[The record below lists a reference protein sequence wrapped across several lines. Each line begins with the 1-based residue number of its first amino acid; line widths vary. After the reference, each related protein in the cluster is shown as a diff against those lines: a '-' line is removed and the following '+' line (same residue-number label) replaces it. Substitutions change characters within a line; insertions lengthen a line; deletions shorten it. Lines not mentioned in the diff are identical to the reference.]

1 MADYWCNFAK
11 TGDPNGEG
19 LPVWETYRKADHK
32 MMELGLT
39 VGMKDFGENERV
51 KFRKDFV
58 MKRL

>member
-1 MADYWCNFAK
+1 M
-11 TGDPNGEG
+11 
-19 LPVWETYRKADHK
+19 WETYRKADHK